1 MGHTGHTLNE
11 CCCEKNREVEQHL
24 VEGGGQE
31 KFVFLYHNMLLQR
44 VC

>member
-11 CCCEKNREVEQHL
+11 CCCEKNRDIEEHL
-24 VEGGGQE
+24 EEGGGQE
-31 KFVFLYHNMLLQR
+31 KFVFFYHNMLLQC